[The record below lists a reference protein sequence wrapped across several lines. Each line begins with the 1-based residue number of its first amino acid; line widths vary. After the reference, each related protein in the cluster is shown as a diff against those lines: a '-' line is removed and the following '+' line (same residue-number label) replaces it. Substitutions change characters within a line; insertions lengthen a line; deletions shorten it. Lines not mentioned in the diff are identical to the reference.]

1 MSKTDEFKR
10 IDDLI
15 AEHARAS
22 RRRMIIAAL
31 LTILVILGLSFAIF
45 GQDIRR
51 EWRHQATMRDH
62 AERHANMTQLELAH
76 VEHFPSWIIELS
88 NQRPDE
94 PDAYAALTLT
104 LADDPISL
112 QLLDELRGLLLDRDS
127 LLDHAERLLA
137 IITTWNGRMDQADK
151 PWWVDGNI
159 LTSAQGSLFYIKTY
173 KVLADFTVKVSAL
186 PYRTR
191 INARADHTNVVES
204 MLGHTSPHQD
214 GAIILADRIY
224 DFSLREIWPLLAT
237 MGDDEEI
244 DPTQRTFA
252 PRVRAELQRALP
264 QALFELLTTHAHSR
278 RQLERVLTSVRE
290 RRTSCGSN
298 FSISDL
304 PWRGFPE
311 EEMTQLRRFARQDL
325 YNPCPSIKEE
335 EVATLASASEAL
347 SAEARLEGA
356 VEHMVAYVS
365 RPISIHEAR
374 HAADHAVAKAFTQPL
389 DCTTCDEAGLS
400 RAARAELSAYLAT
413 FASDELPYTALFQ
426 TCGIDLQRG
435 TPHASA
441 LRFLLPRL
449 EVDCASAPPDD
460 LGARARQLEL
470 ELFGRSDA
478 ITLPANY
485 PERIELYKK

>member
-22 RRRMIIAAL
+22 RRRMFIAAL
-31 LTILVILGLSFAIF
+31 LTVLTILGLGFVIF
-45 GQDIRR
+45 GDGIRR
-51 EWRHQATMRDH
+51 EWRHHATMREH
-62 AERHANMTQLELAH
+62 AERHANMSELELAH
-76 VEHFPSWIIELS
+76 VEHFPSWIIQLS

-94 PDAYAALTLT
+94 PDAYTALTLT
-104 LADDPISL
+104 LAEDPISL
-112 QLLDELRGLLLDRDS
+112 KLLDELRALLLDHDN
-127 LLDHAERLLA
+127 LLDHADRLLA
-137 IITTWNGRMDQADK
+137 IITTWNGRMDQANK
-151 PWWVDGNI
+151 PWWVDANI
-159 LTSAQGSLFYIKTY
+159 LTSAQGALFYIKTY
-173 KVLADFTVKVSAL
+173 KVLADFTVKVDAL

-224 DFSLREIWPLLAT
+224 DFSLREIWPLLAP
-237 MGDDEEI
+237 MSDGDDI
-244 DPTQRTFA
+244 DPTQRAFA
-252 PRVRAELQRALP
+252 PRVRAELQGALP
-264 QALFELLTTHAHSR
+264 GAQFELLSMHANSR

-304 PWRGFPE
+304 AWRGFPE
-311 EEMTQLRRFARQDL
+311 EEMTQLRSFAKQDL

-335 EVATLASASEAL
+335 EVATLANASEAL
-347 SAEARLEGA
+347 SAETKLEGA

-365 RPISIHEAR
+365 RPISVHEAR
-374 HAADHAVAKAFTQPL
+374 HAADHAVAEAFTQPL
-389 DCTTCDEAGLS
+389 ACITCDEAGLS

-413 FASDELPYTALFQ
+413 FASPELPYTALFQ
-426 TCGIDLQRG
+426 TCGVDLNRG

-449 EVDCASAPPDD
+449 GVDCTSAPPDD
-460 LGARARQLEL
+460 LVRRAQQLEL
-470 ELFGRSDA
+470 DLFGRSDA
-478 ITLPANY
+478 ITLPKDY